1 MNNENW
7 DDIRYAL
14 AVSKYGSLNA
24 AAAALGVTHATVL
37 RRVAAFE
44 ERNSCVIF
52 QKSPSGYSALP
63 EARAVLSAM
72 ESVEDAV
79 LSVERALV
87 GANRS
92 PVGHVRIASTDSL
105 CQLVLPQILKEIS
118 QLYPGLELTLLSGN
132 SHHDL
137 SRLTADIAVRPSIK
151 LEEGLVGER
160 AGTLSFGVF
169 DDGGT
174 NQKWLRLDGA
184 LSRSLPAK
192 WLADHVSADEMTN
205 GADSF
210 LVLQQMAASGV
221 GRAFLPLFIG
231 NADPRLQLSSEMDPG
246 IDVPLWVATLDEI
259 AHTPRFAIVQRAL
272 VDRIAN
278 KTLCR

>member
-1 MNNENW
+1 M
-7 DDIRYAL
+7 
-14 AVSKYGSLNA
+14 
-24 AAAALGVTHATVL
+24 GVTHATVL

-63 EARAVLSAM
+63 EARTVLSAM

-87 GANRS
+87 GANQS
-92 PVGHVRIASTDSL
+92 PAGHVRITSTDSL
-105 CQLVLPQILKEIS
+105 CQIVLPPILNEIS
-118 QLYPGLELTLLSGN
+118 RLYPGLKLTLLSGN

-137 SRLTADIAVRPSIK
+137 SRLSADIAVRPSIK
-151 LEEGLVGER
+151 LGEGLIGQR

-169 DDGGT
+169 DDGSP
-174 NQKWLRLDGA
+174 NSKWLRLDGA

-192 WLADHVSADEMTN
+192 WLKANVSADEMTN

-210 LVLQQMAASGV
+210 LVLQQMAAAGV
-221 GRAFLPLFIG
+221 GKTFLPTFFG
-231 NADPRLQLSSEMDPG
+231 DVDSRLRKSHDIIPEIQ
-246 IDVPLWVATLDEI
+246 VPLWVAALDEI
-259 AHTPRFAIVQRAL
+259 ANTPRFAIVQRVL
-272 VDRIAN
+272 VERLATVLIG
-278 KTLCR
+278 

>member
-1 MNNENW
+1 MNNANW

-79 LSVERALV
+79 LSVERAIV
-87 GANRS
+87 GANQS
-92 PVGHVRIASTDSL
+92 PTGHVRITSTDSL
-105 CQLVLPQILKEIS
+105 CQIVLPSILNEIAR
-118 QLYPGLELTLLSGN
+118 LYPGLKLTLLSGN

-137 SRLTADIAVRPSIK
+137 SRLSADIAVRPSIK
-151 LEEGLVGER
+151 LGEGLIGQR

-169 DDGGT
+169 DDGSP
-174 NQKWLRLDGA
+174 NRKWLRLDGA

-192 WLADHVSADEMTN
+192 WLKANVSADQMIS

-210 LVLQQMAASGV
+210 LVLQQMAAAGV
-221 GRAFLPLFIG
+221 GKTFLPTFFG
-231 NADPRLQLSSEMDPG
+231 DADSRLRKSHDITPEIQ
-246 IDVPLWVATLDEI
+246 VPLWVAALDEI
-259 AHTPRFAIVQRAL
+259 ANTPRFAIVQRVL
-272 VDRIAN
+272 VERLA
-278 KTLCR
+278 TVLTG

>member
-24 AAAALGVTHATVL
+24 AATAMGVTHATVL

-44 ERNSCVIF
+44 ERNGCRIF
-52 QKSPSGYSALP
+52 QKSPSGYSILS
-63 EARAVLSAM
+63 EASAIFSAM
-72 ESVEDAV
+72 ESVQEAV
-79 LSVERALV
+79 LSVERAVV

-92 PVGHVRIASTDSL
+92 PMGQVRITSTDSL
-105 CQLVLPQILKEIS
+105 CQIVLPRIINEIS
-118 QLYPGLELTLLSGN
+118 ALYPGLKLTLLSQN

-151 LEEGLVGER
+151 LGEGLIGQR

-169 DDGGT
+169 DDGCP
-174 NQKWLRLDGA
+174 NRNWMRLDGA

-192 WLADHVSADEMTN
+192 WLAENVDSDEMTN

-210 LVLQQMAASGV
+210 LVLQQMAASGA
-221 GRAFLPLFIG
+221 GKTFLPSFFG
-231 NADPRLQLSSEMDPG
+231 DVDTRLKRSQVVCPKIE
-246 IDVPLWVATLDEI
+246 VPLWVATLEEI
-259 AHTPRFAIVQRAL
+259 AQTPRFAVVQKAL
-272 VDRIAN
+272 VERISEALA
-278 KTLCR
+278 K

>member
-44 ERNSCVIF
+44 ERHGCRIF
-52 QKSPSGYSALP
+52 QKNPSGYSVLP
-63 EARAVLSAM
+63 EASAVFSAM
-72 ESVEDAV
+72 ESVEEAV
-79 LSVERALV
+79 LSVERAVV

-92 PVGHVRIASTDSL
+92 PMGQVRITSTDSL
-105 CQLVLPQILKEIS
+105 CRIVLPPILYEIS
-118 QLYPGLELTLLSGN
+118 QLYPGLKLTLLSGN

-137 SRLTADIAVRPSIK
+137 SRLSADIAVRPSIK
-151 LEEGLVGER
+151 LGEGLIGQR

-169 DDGGT
+169 DDGSP
-174 NQKWLRLDGA
+174 NSKWMRLDGA

-192 WLADHVSADEMTN
+192 WLETNVSADEMTN

-210 LVLQQMAASGV
+210 LVLQEMAAAGV
-221 GRAFLPLFIG
+221 GKTFLPTFLG
-231 NADPRLQLSSEMDPG
+231 DADSRLRKSHDVTPE
-246 IDVPLWVATLDEI
+246 IEVPLWVATLEEI
-259 AHTPRFAIVQRAL
+259 ANTPRFAIVQRAL
-272 VDRIAN
+272 VERLAIVLAG
-278 KTLCR
+278 

>member
-24 AAAALGVTHATVL
+24 AAAAMGVTHATVL

-44 ERNSCVIF
+44 ERNGCVIF
-52 QKSPSGYSALP
+52 QKSPSGYSVLP
-63 EARAVLSAM
+63 EASAIFSAM
-72 ESVEDAV
+72 ESVEEAV
-79 LSVERALV
+79 LSVGRAVV

-92 PVGHVRIASTDSL
+92 PMGHVRITSTDSL
-105 CQLVLPQILKEIS
+105 CQIVLPRILNEIS
-118 QLYPGLELTLLSGN
+118 LLYPGLRLTLLSGN

-137 SRLTADIAVRPSIK
+137 SRLSADIAVRPSVK
-151 LEEGLVGER
+151 LGDGLIGER

-169 DDGGT
+169 DDGFP
-174 NQKWLRLDGA
+174 NRKWMRLDGA

-192 WLADHVSADEMTN
+192 WLAENVDSDEMTN

-210 LVLQQMAASGV
+210 LVLQQMAASGA
-221 GRAFLPLFIG
+221 GKTFLPSFFG
-231 NADPRLQLSSEMDPG
+231 DVDTRLKRSQDVHPKIE
-246 IDVPLWVATLDEI
+246 VPLWVATLEEI
-259 AHTPRFAIVQRAL
+259 AHTPRFAVVQKAL
-272 VDRIAN
+272 VERIYKALA
-278 KTLCR
+278 K

>member
-24 AAAALGVTHATVL
+24 AATAMGVTHATVL

-44 ERNSCVIF
+44 ERNGCRIF
-52 QKSPSGYSALP
+52 QKSPSGYSILP
-63 EARAVLSAM
+63 EASAIFSAM
-72 ESVEDAV
+72 ESVQEAV
-79 LSVERALV
+79 LSVERAVV

-92 PVGHVRIASTDSL
+92 PMGQVRITSTDSL
-105 CQLVLPQILKEIS
+105 CQIVLPRIINEIS
-118 QLYPGLELTLLSGN
+118 VLYPGLKLTLLSQN

-151 LEEGLVGER
+151 LGEGLIGQR

-169 DDGGT
+169 DDGCP
-174 NQKWLRLDGA
+174 NRKWMRLDGA

-192 WLADHVSADEMTN
+192 WLAENVDSDEMTN

-210 LVLQQMAASGV
+210 LVLQQMAASGA
-221 GRAFLPLFIG
+221 GKTFLPSFFG
-231 NADPRLQLSSEMDPG
+231 DVDTRLKRSQVVCPKIE
-246 IDVPLWVATLDEI
+246 VPLWVATLEEI
-259 AHTPRFAIVQRAL
+259 AQTPRFAVVQKAL
-272 VDRIAN
+272 VERISEALA
-278 KTLCR
+278 K

>member
-24 AAAALGVTHATVL
+24 AAAAMGVTHATVL

-44 ERNSCVIF
+44 ERNGCVVF
-52 QKSPSGYSALP
+52 QKSSSGYSVLP
-63 EARAVLSAM
+63 EASAIFSAM
-72 ESVEDAV
+72 ESVEEAV
-79 LSVERALV
+79 LSVERAVV

-92 PVGHVRIASTDSL
+92 PMGHVRITSTDSL
-105 CQLVLPQILKEIS
+105 CQIVLPRILNEIS
-118 QLYPGLELTLLSGN
+118 LLYPGLNLTLLSQN

-151 LEEGLVGER
+151 LGEGLIGER
-160 AGTLSFGVF
+160 AGTLSFGVY
-169 DDGGT
+169 DDGSP
-174 NQKWLRLDGA
+174 NRKWMRLDGA

-192 WLADHVSADEMTN
+192 WLAQNVSADEMTN

-210 LVLQQMAASGV
+210 LVLQQMAASGA
-221 GRAFLPLFIG
+221 GKTFLPSFFG
-231 NADPRLQLSSEMDPG
+231 DVDTRLKRSKEVNPKFE
-246 IDVPLWVATLDEI
+246 VPLWVATLEEI
-259 AHTPRFAIVQRAL
+259 SQTPRFAVVQKAL
-272 VDRIAN
+272 VERISEALA
-278 KTLCR
+278 K

>member
-1 MNNENW
+1 MNNQNW

-14 AVSKYGSLNA
+14 AVKKYGSLNA
-24 AAAALGVTHATVL
+24 AAVTLGVTHATVL

-44 ERNSCVIF
+44 ESFGCVIF
-52 QKSPSGYSALP
+52 RKSPSGYSALP
-63 EARAVLSAM
+63 EAGAILSAM

-79 LSVERALV
+79 LSVERAIL

-92 PVGHVRIASTDSL
+92 PVGRVRIASTDSL
-105 CQLVLPQILKEIS
+105 CQLVLPQMLSEIS

-151 LEEGLVGER
+151 LGEGLVGEQ
-160 AGTLSFGVF
+160 AGKLAFGVF
-169 DDGGT
+169 DDGSA
-174 NQKWLRLDGA
+174 NQKWMRLEGA

-192 WLADHVSADEMTN
+192 WLTEHVSADEMTN

-221 GRAFLPLFIG
+221 GKAFLPLFIG
-231 NADPRLQLSSEMDPG
+231 EADPRLRKAAEFDPG
-246 IDVPLWVATLDEI
+246 IEVPLWVAMLDEI
-259 AHTPRFAIVQRAL
+259 AHTPRFVIVKRVLVERLSSAL
-272 VDRIAN
+272 AA
-278 KTLCR
+278 

>member
-24 AAAALGVTHATVL
+24 AATAMGVTHATVL

-44 ERNSCVIF
+44 ERNGCRIF
-52 QKSPSGYSALP
+52 QKSPSGYSILP
-63 EARAVLSAM
+63 EASAIFSAM
-72 ESVEDAV
+72 ESVQEAV
-79 LSVERALV
+79 LSVERAVV

-92 PVGHVRIASTDSL
+92 PMGQVRITSTDSL
-105 CQLVLPQILKEIS
+105 CQFVLPRIINEIS
-118 QLYPGLELTLLSGN
+118 VLYPGLKLTLLSQN

-151 LEEGLVGER
+151 LGEGLIGQR

-169 DDGGT
+169 DDGCP
-174 NQKWLRLDGA
+174 NRKWMRLDGA

-192 WLADHVSADEMTN
+192 WLAENVDPDEMTN

-210 LVLQQMAASGV
+210 LVLQQMAASGA
-221 GRAFLPLFIG
+221 GKTFLPSFFG
-231 NADPRLQLSSEMDPG
+231 DVDTRLKRSQVVCPKIE
-246 IDVPLWVATLDEI
+246 VPLWVATLEEI
-259 AHTPRFAIVQRAL
+259 AQTPRFAVVQKAL
-272 VDRIAN
+272 VERISEALA
-278 KTLCR
+278 K

>member
-14 AVSKYGSLNA
+14 AVSKFGSLNA
-24 AAAALGVTHATVL
+24 AASALGVTHATVL

-44 ERNSCVIF
+44 ERNGCLIF
-52 QKSPSGYSALP
+52 QRSPSGYSVLP
-63 EARAVLSAM
+63 EARAIFSAM

-79 LSVERALV
+79 LSMERAIV

-92 PVGHVRIASTDSL
+92 PVGHVRITSTDSL
-105 CQLVLPQILKEIS
+105 CQIVLPQILNDIS
-118 QLYPGLELTLLSGN
+118 LTYPGLKLTLLSGN
-132 SHHDL
+132 NHHDL

-151 LEEGLVGER
+151 LGEGLIGQR

-169 DDGGT
+169 DDGSDKR
-174 NQKWLRLDGA
+174 KWMRLDGA

-192 WLADHVSADEMTN
+192 WLAQNVSADEMTN

-210 LVLQQMAASGV
+210 LVLQQMAAAGI
-221 GRAFLPLFIG
+221 GKTFLPAFFG
-231 NADPRLQLSSEMDPG
+231 NADSRLRRSHDVNPE
-246 IDVPLWVATLDEI
+246 IEVPLWVATLDEI
-259 AHTPRFAIVQRAL
+259 ANTPRFAVVQRAL
-272 VDRIAN
+272 VERLSVVLAV
-278 KTLCR
+278 

>member
-1 MNNENW
+1 MNNDNW

-24 AAAALGVTHATVL
+24 AASALGVTHATVL

-44 ERNSCVIF
+44 QRNGCTIF
-52 QKSPSGYSALP
+52 QKSPSGYCALP

-72 ESVEDAV
+72 EGVEDAV
-79 LSVERALV
+79 LSVERAIV

-92 PVGHVRIASTDSL
+92 PVGRVRIASTDSL
-105 CQLVLPQILKEIS
+105 CQLVLPQILTEIS
-118 QLYPGLELTLLSGN
+118 MLYPGLELTLLSGN

-137 SRLTADIAVRPSIK
+137 PRLTADIAVRPSVQ
-151 LEEGLVGER
+151 LGEGLVGER
-160 AGTLSFGVF
+160 SGTLSFGVY
-169 DDGGT
+169 DDGSPD
-174 NQKWLRLDGA
+174 QKWMRLDGA

-192 WLADHVSADEMTN
+192 WMAEHVNADDMTN

-221 GRAFLPLFIG
+221 GKTFLPTFIG
-231 NADPRLQLSSEMDPG
+231 DTDARLRRSDDAVPDFE
-246 IDVPLWVATLDEI
+246 VPLWVATLEEI
-259 AHTPRFAIVQRAL
+259 AHTPRFAVVQRAL
-272 VDRIAN
+272 AGRLPKA
-278 KTLCR
+278 LAR

>member
-1 MNNENW
+1 MNNANW

-63 EARAVLSAM
+63 EARTVLSAM

-87 GANRS
+87 GANQS
-92 PVGHVRIASTDSL
+92 PAGHVRITSTDSL
-105 CQLVLPQILKEIS
+105 CQIVLPPILNEIS
-118 QLYPGLELTLLSGN
+118 RLYPGLKLTLLSGN

-137 SRLTADIAVRPSIK
+137 SRLSADIAVRPSIK
-151 LEEGLVGER
+151 LGEGLIGQR

-169 DDGGT
+169 DDGSP
-174 NQKWLRLDGA
+174 NSKWLRLDGA

-192 WLADHVSADEMTN
+192 WLKANVSADEMTN

-210 LVLQQMAASGV
+210 LVLQQMAAAGV
-221 GRAFLPLFIG
+221 GKTFLPTFFG
-231 NADPRLQLSSEMDPG
+231 DVDSRLRKSHDIIPEIQ
-246 IDVPLWVATLDEI
+246 VPLWVAALDEI
-259 AHTPRFAIVQRAL
+259 ANTPRFAIVQRVL
-272 VDRIAN
+272 VERLATVLIG
-278 KTLCR
+278 

>member
-7 DDIRYAL
+7 DNFRYAL
-14 AVSKYGSLNA
+14 AVSKHGSLNA

-44 ERNSCVIF
+44 ERYGCMIF
-52 QKSPSGYSALP
+52 QKSPSGYSVLP
-63 EARAVLSAM
+63 EASAIFSAM

-79 LSVERALV
+79 LSVERAIV

-92 PVGHVRIASTDSL
+92 PVGHVRITSTDSL
-105 CQLVLPQILKEIS
+105 CQIVLPPILNEIS
-118 QLYPGLELTLLSGN
+118 HLYSGLKLTLLSGN

-151 LEEGLVGER
+151 LGEGLVGQR

-169 DDGGT
+169 DDGSP
-174 NQKWLRLDGA
+174 NRKWMKLDGA
-184 LSRSLPAK
+184 LGRSLPAK
-192 WLADHVSADEMTN
+192 WLAENVSADEMTN

-221 GRAFLPLFIG
+221 GKTFLPTFFG
-231 NADPRLQLSSEMDPG
+231 DADTRLRRSHDATPEFE
-246 IDVPLWVATLDEI
+246 VPLWVATLDEI
-259 AHTPRFAIVQRAL
+259 ANTPRFAIVQRAL
-272 VDRIAN
+272 VERLALVL
-278 KTLCR
+278 TG

>member
-24 AAAALGVTHATVL
+24 AATVMGVTHATVL

-44 ERNSCVIF
+44 ERNGCRIF
-52 QKSPSGYSALP
+52 QKNPSGYSVLP
-63 EARAVLSAM
+63 EASAIFSAM

-79 LSVERALV
+79 LSVERAVV

-92 PVGHVRIASTDSL
+92 PVGHVRITSTDSL
-105 CQLVLPQILKEIS
+105 CQIVLPRILNEIS
-118 QLYPGLELTLLSGN
+118 RLYPGLNLTLLSQN

-151 LEEGLVGER
+151 LGEGLIGER

-169 DDGGT
+169 DDGSP
-174 NQKWLRLDGA
+174 NRRWMRLDGA

-192 WLADHVSADEMTN
+192 WLAQNVSADEMTN

-210 LVLQQMAASGV
+210 LVLQQMAASGA
-221 GRAFLPLFIG
+221 GKTFLPSFFG
-231 NADPRLQLSSEMDPG
+231 DVDTRLKRSQDVNPKIE
-246 IDVPLWVATLDEI
+246 VPLWVATLEEI
-259 AHTPRFAIVQRAL
+259 SQTPRFAVVQKAL
-272 VDRIAN
+272 VERISEALA
-278 KTLCR
+278 K

>member
-1 MNNENW
+1 MNNQNW

-14 AVSKYGSLNA
+14 AVRKYGSLNA
-24 AAAALGVTHATVL
+24 AAGALGVTHATVL
-37 RRVAAFE
+37 RRVAALE
-44 ERNSCVIF
+44 ERFGCVIF
-52 QKSPSGYSALP
+52 QKNRSGYSALP
-63 EARAVLSAM
+63 EASTILSAM

-79 LSVERALV
+79 LSVERAIV

-105 CQLVLPQILKEIS
+105 CQLVLPQILNEIS
-118 QLYPGLELTLLSGN
+118 QMYPGLELTLLSGN

-169 DDGGT
+169 DNGSP
-174 NQKWLRLDGA
+174 NRKWMRLDGA
-184 LSRSLPAK
+184 LNRSLPAK
-192 WLADHVSADEMTN
+192 WLAKHVSADEMTN

-210 LVLQQMAASGV
+210 LVLQQMAAAGV
-221 GRAFLPLFIG
+221 GKAFLPSFIG
-231 NADPRLQLSSEMDPG
+231 NADPRLHLSMD
-246 IDVPLWVATLDEI
+246 ICLEIEVPLWVTTLDEI
-259 AHTPRFAIVQRAL
+259 AQTPRFSVVKRAL
-272 VDRIAN
+272 IERLSNA
-278 KTLCR
+278 LAA

>member
-14 AVSKYGSLNA
+14 AVSKYGSLNS

-44 ERNSCVIF
+44 ERNGCRLF
-52 QKSPSGYSALP
+52 QKNPSGYSVLP
-63 EARAVLSAM
+63 EANAIFSAM
-72 ESVEDAV
+72 DSVEDAV
-79 LSVERALV
+79 LSVERAVV

-92 PVGHVRIASTDSL
+92 PMGHVRITSTDSL
-105 CQLVLPQILKEIS
+105 CQIVLPRILNEIS
-118 QLYPGLELTLLSGN
+118 LLYPGLKLTLLSQN

-137 SRLTADIAVRPSIK
+137 SRLTADIAVRPSTK
-151 LEEGLVGER
+151 LGEGLVGQR

-169 DDGGT
+169 DNGFP
-174 NQKWLRLDGA
+174 NSKWMRLDGA

-192 WLADHVSADEMTN
+192 WLKANVSADEMTN

-221 GRAFLPLFIG
+221 GKTFLPSFFG
-231 NADPRLQLSSEMDPG
+231 DADTRLKRSQDVCPNIE
-246 IDVPLWVATLDEI
+246 VPLWVATLEEI
-259 AHTPRFAIVQRAL
+259 AQTPRFAVVQKAL
-272 VDRIAN
+272 VERISEVLA
-278 KTLCR
+278 K

>member
-24 AAAALGVTHATVL
+24 AATAMGVTHATVL

-44 ERNSCVIF
+44 ERNGCRIF
-52 QKSPSGYSALP
+52 QKNPSGYSVLP
-63 EARAVLSAM
+63 EASAIFSAM
-72 ESVEDAV
+72 GSVEDAV
-79 LSVERALV
+79 LSVERAVV

-92 PVGHVRIASTDSL
+92 PMGHVRITSTDSL
-105 CQLVLPQILKEIS
+105 CQIVLPRILNEIS
-118 QLYPGLELTLLSGN
+118 RLYPGLNLTLLSQN

-151 LEEGLVGER
+151 LGEGLIGER

-169 DDGGT
+169 DDGSP
-174 NQKWLRLDGA
+174 NRRWMRLDGA

-192 WLADHVSADEMTN
+192 WLAQNVSADEMTN

-210 LVLQQMAASGV
+210 LVLQQMAASGA
-221 GRAFLPLFIG
+221 GKTFLPSFFG
-231 NADPRLQLSSEMDPG
+231 NVDTRLKRSQDVNPKIE
-246 IDVPLWVATLDEI
+246 VPLWVATLEEI
-259 AHTPRFAIVQRAL
+259 SKTPRFAVVQKAL
-272 VDRIAN
+272 VERISEALA
-278 KTLCR
+278 K

>member
-14 AVSKYGSLNA
+14 AVSKYGSVNA

-44 ERNSCVIF
+44 ERNGCRIF
-52 QKSPSGYSALP
+52 QKNPSGYSVLP
-63 EARAVLSAM
+63 EASAIFSAM

-79 LSVERALV
+79 LSVERAVV

-92 PVGHVRIASTDSL
+92 PMGHVRITSTDSL
-105 CQLVLPQILKEIS
+105 CQIVLPRILNEIS
-118 QLYPGLELTLLSGN
+118 LLYPGLKLTLLSQN

-151 LEEGLVGER
+151 LGEGLVGQR

-169 DDGGT
+169 DDGFP
-174 NQKWLRLDGA
+174 NRKWMRLDGA

-192 WLADHVSADEMTN
+192 WLEANVSADEMTN

-210 LVLQQMAASGV
+210 LVLQQMAASGA
-221 GRAFLPLFIG
+221 GKTFLPSFFG
-231 NADPRLQLSSEMDPG
+231 DVDTRLKRSQDVCPKIE
-246 IDVPLWVATLDEI
+246 VPLWVATLEEI
-259 AHTPRFAIVQRAL
+259 AQTPRFAVVQRAL
-272 VDRIAN
+272 VERISKALG
-278 KTLCR
+278 K

>member
-24 AAAALGVTHATVL
+24 AATAMGVTHATVL

-44 ERNSCVIF
+44 ERNGCRIF
-52 QKSPSGYSALP
+52 QKNPSGYSVLP
-63 EARAVLSAM
+63 EASAIFSAM

-79 LSVERALV
+79 LSVERAVV

-92 PVGHVRIASTDSL
+92 PMGHVRITSTDSL
-105 CQLVLPQILKEIS
+105 CQIVLPRILNEIS
-118 QLYPGLELTLLSGN
+118 RLYPGLNLTLLSQN

-151 LEEGLVGER
+151 LGEGLIGER

-169 DDGGT
+169 DDGSP
-174 NQKWLRLDGA
+174 NRRWMRLDGA

-192 WLADHVSADEMTN
+192 WLAQNVSADEMTN

-210 LVLQQMAASGV
+210 LVLQQMAASGA
-221 GRAFLPLFIG
+221 GKTFLPSFFG
-231 NADPRLQLSSEMDPG
+231 DVDTRLKRSQDVNPKIE
-246 IDVPLWVATLDEI
+246 VPLWVATLEEI
-259 AHTPRFAIVQRAL
+259 SQTPRFAVVQKAL
-272 VDRIAN
+272 VERISEALA
-278 KTLCR
+278 K

>member
-1 MNNENW
+1 MNKVNW

-24 AAAALGVTHATVL
+24 AAAAMGVTHATVL

-44 ERNSCVIF
+44 ERNGCVIF

-63 EARAVLSAM
+63 EASAIFSAM

-79 LSVERALV
+79 LSVERAVV

-92 PVGHVRIASTDSL
+92 PMGHVRITSTDSL
-105 CQLVLPQILKEIS
+105 CQIVLPRILNEIS
-118 QLYPGLELTLLSGN
+118 LLYPGLKLTLLSGN

-137 SRLTADIAVRPSIK
+137 SRLSADIAVRPSVK
-151 LEEGLVGER
+151 LGDGLIGKR

-169 DDGGT
+169 DDGFP
-174 NQKWLRLDGA
+174 NRKWMRLDGA

-192 WLADHVSADEMTN
+192 WLAENVDSDEMTN

-210 LVLQQMAASGV
+210 LVLQQMAASGA
-221 GRAFLPLFIG
+221 GKTFLPSFFG
-231 NADPRLQLSSEMDPG
+231 DMDARLKRSQEVCPK
-246 IDVPLWVATLDEI
+246 IEVPLWVATLEKI
-259 AHTPRFAIVQRAL
+259 AHTPRFAVVQKAL
-272 VDRIAN
+272 VERISEALA
-278 KTLCR
+278 K

>member
-24 AAAALGVTHATVL
+24 AATAMGVTHATVL

-44 ERNSCVIF
+44 ERNGCRIF
-52 QKSPSGYSALP
+52 QKSPSGYSILP
-63 EARAVLSAM
+63 EASAIFSAM
-72 ESVEDAV
+72 ESVQEAV
-79 LSVERALV
+79 LSVERAVV

-92 PVGHVRIASTDSL
+92 PMGQVRITSTDSL
-105 CQLVLPQILKEIS
+105 CQIVLPRIINEIS
-118 QLYPGLELTLLSGN
+118 ALYPGLKLTLLSQN

-151 LEEGLVGER
+151 LGEGLIGQR

-169 DDGGT
+169 DDGCP
-174 NQKWLRLDGA
+174 NRKWMRLDGA

-192 WLADHVSADEMTN
+192 WLAENVDSDEMTN

-210 LVLQQMAASGV
+210 LVLQQMAASGA
-221 GRAFLPLFIG
+221 GKTFLPSFFG
-231 NADPRLQLSSEMDPG
+231 DVDTRLKRSQVVCPKIE
-246 IDVPLWVATLDEI
+246 VPLWVATLEEI
-259 AHTPRFAIVQRAL
+259 AQTPRFAVVQKAL
-272 VDRIAN
+272 VERISEALA
-278 KTLCR
+278 K

>member
-7 DDIRYAL
+7 DDIRFAL

-160 AGTLSFGVF
+160 AVW
-169 DDGGT
+169 GG
-174 NQKWLRLDGA
+174 D
-184 LSRSLPAK
+184 
-192 WLADHVSADEMTN
+192 
-205 GADSF
+205 
-210 LVLQQMAASGV
+210 
-221 GRAFLPLFIG
+221 
-231 NADPRLQLSSEMDPG
+231 
-246 IDVPLWVATLDEI
+246 
-259 AHTPRFAIVQRAL
+259 
-272 VDRIAN
+272 
-278 KTLCR
+278 

>member
-24 AAAALGVTHATVL
+24 AATAMGVTHATVL

-44 ERNSCVIF
+44 ERNGCRIF
-52 QKSPSGYSALP
+52 QKSPSGYSILP
-63 EARAVLSAM
+63 EASAIFSAM
-72 ESVEDAV
+72 ESVQEAV
-79 LSVERALV
+79 LSVERAVV

-92 PVGHVRIASTDSL
+92 PMGQVRITSTDSL
-105 CQLVLPQILKEIS
+105 CQIVLPRIINEIS
-118 QLYPGLELTLLSGN
+118 ALYPGLKLTLLSQN

-151 LEEGLVGER
+151 LGEGLIGQR

-169 DDGGT
+169 DDGCP
-174 NQKWLRLDGA
+174 NRNWMRLDGA

-192 WLADHVSADEMTN
+192 WLAENVDSDEMTN

-210 LVLQQMAASGV
+210 LVLQQMAASGA
-221 GRAFLPLFIG
+221 GKTFLPSIFG
-231 NADPRLQLSSEMDPG
+231 DVDTRLKRSQVVCPKIE
-246 IDVPLWVATLDEI
+246 VPLWVATLEEI
-259 AHTPRFAIVQRAL
+259 AQTPRFAVVQKAL
-272 VDRIAN
+272 VERISEALA
-278 KTLCR
+278 K

>member
-24 AAAALGVTHATVL
+24 AATAMGVTHATVL

-44 ERNSCVIF
+44 GRYGCRVF
-52 QKSPSGYSALP
+52 QKSPSGYSVLP
-63 EARAVLSAM
+63 EASSIFTAM

-79 LSVERALV
+79 LSVERAVV
-87 GANRS
+87 GSNRS
-92 PVGHVRIASTDSL
+92 PMGHVRITSTDSL
-105 CQLVLPQILKEIS
+105 CQIVLPRILSEIS
-118 QLYPGLELTLLSGN
+118 LLYPGLKLTLLSGN

-137 SRLTADIAVRPSIK
+137 FRLTADIAVRPSIK
-151 LEEGLVGER
+151 LGEGLIGQR

-169 DDGGT
+169 DDGSP
-174 NQKWLRLDGA
+174 NRKWMRLDGA

-192 WLADHVSADEMTN
+192 WLAENVSADEMTN

-210 LVLQQMAASGV
+210 LVLQQMAAAGV
-221 GRAFLPLFIG
+221 GKTFLPTFFG
-231 NADPRLQLSSEMDPG
+231 DADLRLKRSHNVDPE
-246 IDVPLWVATLDEI
+246 IEVPLWVATLEEI
-259 AHTPRFAIVQRAL
+259 SQTPRFAIVQRAL
-272 VDRIAN
+272 VERLAN
-278 KTLCR
+278 VLTR